1 MPRIPQPGAVII
13 PARFNGPPGSGN
25 GGYSAGLFAAQFA
38 SQYPG
43 DAEVTLRSPPPLDT
57 PMTVRADDGKVAVHD
72 GDTLVA
78 EVRPVTIELDIPTS
92 PSLEQAETARERYL
106 GYQQHEF
113 PTCFTCGTERDDGLR
128 VHPGPV
134 FGTGLVASP
143 WTAAESLPSLDDH
156 LAPEVVWAAL
166 DCPGAW
172 ATMRELTSDP
182 VVLGRMTAR
191 IVTPIPVG
199 ATLVSYGWQMGIEG
213 RKAYAGTAIADARGR
228 TMAYAKQTWIALK

>member
-1 MPRIPQPGAVII
+1 MFA
-13 PARFNGPPGSGN
+13 ARFASH
-25 GGYSAGLFAAQFA
+25 YS
-38 SQYPG
+38 G

-57 PMTVRADDGKVAVHD
+57 PMTVRADDGGVAVHD
-72 GDTLVA
+72 GETLVA
-78 EVRPVTIELDIPTS
+78 EVRAAEFELDIPTA

-128 VHPGPV
+128 LHPGPV
-134 FGTGLVASP
+134 FGTGVVASP
-143 WTAAESLPSLDDH
+143 WTAAESLPSVDDH
-156 LAPEVVWAAL
+156 LAPEIVWAAL

-213 RKAYAGTAIADARGR
+213 RKAYAGTAIADTRGR
-228 TMAYAKQTWIALK
+228 TMAYARQVWIALPVALPTAARRWANRLAPRGGRKAKPR